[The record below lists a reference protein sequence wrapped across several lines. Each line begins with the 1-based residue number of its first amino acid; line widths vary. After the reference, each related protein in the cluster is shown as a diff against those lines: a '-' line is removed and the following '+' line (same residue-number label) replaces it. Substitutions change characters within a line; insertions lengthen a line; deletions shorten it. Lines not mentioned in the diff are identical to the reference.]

1 MKTIISI
8 GFALIAGWAMIGQGT
23 ASAQSNTDGY
33 AFNPY
38 TMSAKPLIQ
47 DKMTGGASVL
57 IRLPERITPEDAFP
71 QNPNAWYSVP
81 TTNGNIDAFPNNP
94 NSAYSQPNNDP
105 NLDAMPKYP
114 TATWVVQYHKP
125 Y

>member
-23 ASAQSNTDGY
+23 ATAQGNTDGY

-38 TMSAKPLIQ
+38 TMSKKPNIQ
-47 DKMTGGASVL
+47 DKVIGGSNVL
-57 IRLPERITPEDAFP
+57 IRLSERITPEDAFP

-81 TTNGNIDAFPNNP
+81 TGNGNIDAFPIYP
-94 NSAYSQPNNDP
+94 NSSYSQPNNDP

-114 TATWVVQYHKP
+114 TATWVVQHHQP